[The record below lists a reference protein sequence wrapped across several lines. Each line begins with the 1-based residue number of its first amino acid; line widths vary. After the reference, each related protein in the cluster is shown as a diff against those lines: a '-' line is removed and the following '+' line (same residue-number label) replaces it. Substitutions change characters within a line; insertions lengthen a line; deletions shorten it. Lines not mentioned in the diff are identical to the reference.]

1 MSQLHGLNHFRI
13 TIGDG
18 LSEEMPFDALSEF
31 ETSDGSNSRFA
42 NIGALDKAG
51 ICNIAKL
58 PVSIR
63 ILLESALRKCDG
75 FLVTEEDV
83 VRIASWSP
91 EMSPSEIP
99 FSPSRV
105 ILQDFTG
112 VPAVVDIAALRDAMV
127 EMGGDPERVNPQVP
141 VDLVVDHSVQV
152 AVSGLFP
159 DARERNLEM
168 EYKRN
173 LERYEFLKWGQ
184 QSLDNF
190 RAVPPGRG
198 IVHQVNLEWIAS
210 VAREEEGIWIPDT
223 LVGTD

>member
-1 MSQLHGLNHFRI
+1 
-13 TIGDG
+13 
-18 LSEEMPFDALSEF
+18 MPFNALSEF
-31 ETSDGSNSRFA
+31 ETSEGSNSRFA
-42 NIGALDKAG
+42 DIGALEKAG
-51 ICNIAKL
+51 ICDLANL

-152 AVSGLFP
+152 DVSGLFP
-159 DARERNLEM
+159 DARERNLETVS
-168 EYKRN
+168 YTH
-173 LERYEFLKWGQ
+173 L
-184 QSLDNF
+184 
-190 RAVPPGRG
+190 
-198 IVHQVNLEWIAS
+198 
-210 VAREEEGIWIPDT
+210 T
-223 LVGTD
+223 LPTKA

>member
-1 MSQLHGLNHFRI
+1 
-13 TIGDG
+13 
-18 LSEEMPFDALSEF
+18 MPFNALSEF
-31 ETSDGSNSRFA
+31 ETSEGSNSRFA
-42 NIGALDKAG
+42 DIGALEKAG
-51 ICNIAKL
+51 ICDLANL

-152 AVSGLFP
+152 DVSGLFP

-173 LERYEFLKWGQ
+173 IERYEFLKWGQ

-198 IVHQVNLEWIAS
+198 IVHQVNLEWLSLIH
-210 VAREEEGIWIPDT
+210 I
-223 LVGTD
+223 

>member
-1 MSQLHGLNHFRI
+1 
-13 TIGDG
+13 
-18 LSEEMPFDALSEF
+18 MPFDALSEF

-42 NIGALDKAG
+42 NIGALERAG
-51 ICNIAKL
+51 ICELANM

-91 EMSPSEIP
+91 EMTPSEIP

-152 AVSGLFP
+152 DVPAC
-159 DARERNLEM
+159 
-168 EYKRN
+168 
-173 LERYEFLKWGQ
+173 
-184 QSLDNF
+184 SLMPEN
-190 RAVPPGRG
+190 V
-198 IVHQVNLEWIAS
+198 
-210 VAREEEGIWIPDT
+210 IWRWNT
-223 LVGTD
+223 SAT

>member
-1 MSQLHGLNHFRI
+1 
-13 TIGDG
+13 
-18 LSEEMPFDALSEF
+18 MPFDALSEF